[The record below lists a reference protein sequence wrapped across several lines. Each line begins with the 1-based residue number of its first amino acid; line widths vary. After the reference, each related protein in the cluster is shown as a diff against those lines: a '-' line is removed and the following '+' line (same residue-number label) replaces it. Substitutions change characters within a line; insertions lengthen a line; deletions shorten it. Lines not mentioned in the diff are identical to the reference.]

1 MGNSEDESSMSVEH
15 LIELFVNQ
23 AGGEVRARELLFA
36 ERKRLSGLST
46 QAGGDDDCL
55 GTIALIDELVAVL
68 DASITPG
75 SLGNGTTGEGTR
87 KASRWRR

>member
-55 GTIALIDELVAVL
+55 GTIALIDELIADL
-68 DASITPG
+68 DDSIEPDSPG
-75 SLGNGTTGEGTR
+75 IGTIGQGTR
-87 KASRWRR
+87 KASRGRH